1 MKFGYFVGCET
12 VESENALLFSF
23 SIRSS
28 KFESN
33 GTFDMPQLVTLVV
46 TVVLIRLKR
55 SFWFHLN
62 TDRMQCVS
70 S

>member
-28 KFESN
+28 KFGSN

>member
-1 MKFGYFVGCET
+1 VRI
-12 VESENALLFSF
+12 ESENALLFSF

-28 KFESN
+28 RLECN
-33 GTFDMPQLVTLVV
+33 GTFDMPQLVTLAV
-46 TVVLIRLKR
+46 TVVLIGLER

-62 TDRMQCVS
+62 TDRMQGLS